1 MRATGLAASLP
12 LIVTVMVAQAA
23 SAPGSVAAIRHQ
35 LHDTETQ
42 LHEQRAQAQHLRTR
56 VTHLEQLSDSH
67 RVQLEQRDRQITQL
81 QDKLQA
87 LSAGQAGRQD

>member
-12 LIVTVMVAQAA
+12 LIVAAMVAQAA
-23 SAPGSVAAIRHQ
+23 GAPESAAAIRHQ
-35 LHDTETQ
+35 LHATEVR
-42 LHEQRAQAQHLRTR
+42 LHEQRAQAQQLRTR